1 MDSILLH
8 FVFEHLF
15 HDLDFAFKHSR
26 TMKLLRGSIGH
37 FANLETVW
45 PHWFLVFEIFCYS
58 KISFHLYLFVI
69 PKYEQYKSGTVM
81 DAGPEWAGSGQV
93 LGQSWKQRFGGKC
106 ERKEKKG
113 WHNDFRQAKRK
124 AEVIIYEME
133 HGTGLKGKV
142 IVQLWC
148 LGFHCLLDTQAEV
161 LTGKSAELK
170 SIIHV

>member
-1 MDSILLH
+1 MLAQSEQEVVR
-8 FVFEHLF
+8 FWVNPEN
-15 HDLDFAFKHSR
+15 
-26 TMKLLRGSIGH
+26 RG
-37 FANLETVW
+37 
-45 PHWFLVFEIFCYS
+45 
-58 KISFHLYLFVI
+58 
-69 PKYEQYKSGTVM
+69 
-81 DAGPEWAGSGQV
+81 
-93 LGQSWKQRFGGKC
+93 LGGNVK
-106 ERKEKKG
+106 ERKKKG

-124 AEVIIYEME
+124 AGVIIYEME